1 MTVPRRSTPQAQK
14 LSARPKSLRI
24 VIVDDHPIV
33 RKGLTEVITHEPG
46 MTVCGESDSS
56 AGGLDVI
63 RRERPDVAIVD
74 LSLGLESGLNLVK
87 QLDALMPGVRVL
99 VLSMHDE
106 TLHAERVLA
115 AGARGYIMKQEA
127 MQNLIAAIR
136 CVADGK
142 TYVSPQMSE
151 RILSRVSGRRAA
163 AGGPEGAPVERL
175 TDREREVFA
184 LIGRGLGTREI
195 AEALSLSA
203 KTVET
208 YHARIKEKLGLANG
222 HELIRA
228 AIAWAQI

>member
-1 MTVPRRSTPQAQK
+1 MPKRGTSEERKGPPR
-14 LSARPKSLRI
+14 SAPLRI

-33 RKGLTEVITHEPG
+33 RKGLTELINHEPD
-46 MTVCGESDSS
+46 MIVCGESDT
-56 AGGLDVI
+56 AADGLDRI
-63 RRERPDVAIVD
+63 RRERPGVAIVD
-74 LSLGLESGLNLVK
+74 LSLGAESGLNLVK
-87 QLDALMPGVRVL
+87 QLDALLPDVRVL

-136 CVADGK
+136 CVASGK
-142 TYVSPQMSE
+142 TYVSAQMSE
-151 RILSRVSGRRAA
+151 RILARVTGRGAA
-163 AGGPEGAPVERL
+163 ADAAAPLNRL

-184 LIGRGLGTREI
+184 LIGRGLATRDI
-195 AEALSLSA
+195 ADALSLSA

-222 HELIRA
+222 HELMRA
-228 AIAWAQI
+228 AIAWTQI